1 MPDDDFGPTQ
11 RNRNGTD
18 STNSEED
25 PFPFEEPVLPTDD
38 ASPVEPM
45 DEDMLDGNVTL
56 RILPVRS
63 RVHAVAQYR
72 TPRVARMDVTPV
84 TPWAPLP
91 ESQVASK

>member
-1 MPDDDFGPTQ
+1 MPDDDFGPTR
-11 RNRNGTD
+11 RNDGSGTN

-25 PFPFEEPVLPTDD
+25 PFTQPVLPADD
-38 ASPVEPM
+38 ASPAEPM
-45 DEDMLDGNVTL
+45 DEDMLDGNITL

-72 TPRVARMDVTPV
+72 TPRVARMDVSPA